1 MKFSKL
7 PDSIN
12 FIAWLQHLQD
22 SGITDDLSYS
32 ESLVIEG
39 HPTSFNKTKL
49 PLSTNELKL
58 YAPEFEKVIPLNIML
73 IEKIM

>member
-39 HPTSFNKTKL
+39 HQHIL
-49 PLSTNELKL
+49 
-58 YAPEFEKVIPLNIML
+58 
-73 IEKIM
+73 

>member
-22 SGITDDLSYS
+22 SGMTDDLSYS

-39 HPTSFNKTKL
+39 HPTHPLTKL
-49 PLSTNELKL
+49 NCLLVLMN
-58 YAPEFEKVIPLNIML
+58 
-73 IEKIM
+73 